1 MKKLFAVVVVL
12 CLTMITLTACGS
24 GFDGKWDCVEAEVNT
39 YGGALTGAYKSLE
52 QSGAVN
58 LLCEVEIDGNSIT
71 YSENASEWK
80 VSNVKRS
87 GNTITFTASDF
98 MGVTDTV
105 TLNLIDD
112 GKTIMAYRYKNVYTL
127 ERADLVSKIL
137 NAIPVWVYIVLGAG
151 LIISIVGKILSSKKK
166 TPANGN

>member
-1 MKKLFAVVVVL
+1 
-12 CLTMITLTACGS
+12 
-24 GFDGKWDCVEAEVNT
+24 
-39 YGGALTGAYKSLE
+39 
-52 QSGAVN
+52 
-58 LLCEVEIDGNSIT
+58 
-71 YSENASEWK
+71 
-80 VSNVKRS
+80 
-87 GNTITFTASDF
+87 